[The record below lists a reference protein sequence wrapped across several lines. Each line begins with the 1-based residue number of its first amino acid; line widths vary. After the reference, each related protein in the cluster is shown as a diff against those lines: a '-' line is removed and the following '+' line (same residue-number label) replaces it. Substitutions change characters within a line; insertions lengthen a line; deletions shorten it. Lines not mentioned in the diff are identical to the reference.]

1 MYVTATP
8 IPEEWR
14 IEISRYLA
22 NIQRTGGEDDCG
34 WGMYVTFR
42 LESCA

>member
-1 MYVTATP
+1 MYVTSTP

-22 NIQRTGGEDDCG
+22 NMQRQDGVGDEG
-34 WGMYVTFR
+34 WGLYVLSTR
-42 LESCA
+42 